1 MIKYIPKTLRSRHI
15 DEPNT
20 NETNLLAR
28 ALMHMNYQ
36 RKKDFT
42 LWPFPV
48 AVKHCEE
55 LMFVLVAMPSKGL
68 LQSVQVFG
76 SLASHR
82 MTYSE
87 WEKSLIKV
95 NGL

>member
-1 MIKYIPKTLRSRHI
+1 MAVP
-15 DEPNT
+15 
-20 NETNLLAR
+20 LAR
-28 ALMHMNYQ
+28 ELG
-36 RKKDFT
+36 FT
-42 LWPFPV
+42 LTI
-48 AVKHCEE
+48 
-55 LMFVLVAMPSKGL
+55 VLLKGL